1 LGFDGVY
8 LELEHIILVAINAD
22 PDKAFESVLDR
33 MNNLVCLCKDQA
45 IEYINPVG
53 LKMLGYKGGV
63 EIKGKKIVDFL
74 HPDYAAF
81 AELSL
86 RELASEQSVVS
97 LKLINAVNN
106 VLDVEMWVS
115 ELPQIERFMIEV
127 RDITSHI
134 RAAKTLRS
142 REQWLEGVINTV
154 ADGVISID
162 DQGDIRSFNP
172 AAEQIFGFSAGE
184 MIGKNLRTL
193 VPEEDPTKAAAA
205 KPWQNKEQS
214 NWVRGL
220 DSLQEL
226 TGRRKSGDEFV
237 MEMAVRELQQGEQLS
252 FTGIVRDITERKRI
266 EEQIRTMAHF
276 DNVTS
281 LPNRNLLSDRL
292 EEAIKRSHR
301 GHHKFALLY
310 VDLNKFKP
318 INDELGHDAGD
329 KALLFVAGQMKE
341 CVRET
346 DTVARVGGDEFVVL
360 LENVSDLEAVEHV
373 AEKLLAKIAEPIGFS
388 SGPRSLGAAMGIALH
403 PEHGESRDELMTSA
417 DKAMYVAK
425 EAGNSCFRVAAHS

>member
-1 LGFDGVY
+1 V
-8 LELEHIILVAINAD
+8 VTVNPD

-45 IEYINPVG
+45 IEYINPIG
-53 LKMLGYKGGV
+53 MKILGYKRSE
-63 EIKGKKIVDFL
+63 EIKGKKIADFL
-74 HPDYAAF
+74 HPDYVDF

-86 RELASEQSVVS
+86 RDLASEQSVVS

-115 ELPQIERFMIEV
+115 ELPQIDRFMIEV

-142 REQWLEGVINTV
+142 REQWLEGIINTV
-154 ADGVISID
+154 ADGIISID
-162 DQGDIRSFNP
+162 DQGDIRSVNP
-172 AAEQIFGFSAGE
+172 AAEQIFGFSSSE

-193 VPEEDPTKAAAA
+193 VPEEELAEAKPA
-205 KPWQNKEQS
+205 KPWQNEEES
-214 NWVRGL
+214 DWVRGL
-220 DSLQEL
+220 DTLQEL
-226 TGRRKSGDEFV
+226 TGRRKGGDEFV
-237 MEMAVRELQQGEQLS
+237 MEMAVRELQHGEQMS

-329 KALLFVAGQMKE
+329 KALKFVAEQMKE

-360 LENVSDLEAVEHV
+360 LENVADLEAVETI
-373 AEKLLAKIAEPIGFS
+373 AAKLLIKIGEPIEFS
-388 SGPRSLGAAMGIALH
+388 SGPRSLGAAMGVALH

-417 DKAMYVAK
+417 DKV
-425 EAGNSCFRVAAHS
+425 

>member
-1 LGFDGVY
+1 MV
-8 LELEHIILVAINAD
+8 VTINTD
-22 PDKAFESVLDR
+22 PDKAFESILDR
-33 MNNLVCLCKDQA
+33 MNNLICLCKGGPID
-45 IEYINPVG
+45 YINPVG
-53 LKMLGYKGGV
+53 LKMLGYKGSA
-63 EIKGKKIVDFL
+63 EIAGKNITDFL
-74 HPDYAAF
+74 HPDYSDF
-81 AELSL
+81 AEITLH
-86 RELASEQSVVS
+86 ELAAEQSLVS
-97 LKLINAVNN
+97 LKLITAVNN

-115 ELPQIERFMIEV
+115 ELPHINCFMIEV

-142 REQWLEGVINTV
+142 REQCLVGVINTV
-154 ADGVISID
+154 ADGIISID
-162 DQGDIRSFNP
+162 DQGDIRSVNP
-172 AAEQIFGFSAGE
+172 AAEQIFGFSSSE

-193 VPEEDPTKAAAA
+193 VPEDAPVEVVAA

-214 NWVRGL
+214 DWVREL
-220 DSLQEL
+220 DTLQEL
-226 TGRRKSGDEFV
+226 TGRRKGGDEFV
-237 MEMAVRELQQGEQLS
+237 MEMAVRELQHGEQMS

-276 DNVTS
+276 DSVTT
-281 LPNRNLLSDRL
+281 LPNRNLLADRL

-329 KALLFVAGQMKE
+329 KALLFVAGQMKD

-360 LENVSDLEAVEHV
+360 LENVPDLDSVKQV
-373 AEKLLAKIAEPIGFS
+373 AEKLLGKIAEPIEFS

-403 PEHGESRDELMTSA
+403 PEHGETRDELMTSA
-417 DKAMYVAK
+417 DKAMYAAK
-425 EAGNSCFRVAAHS
+425 ETGESCFRISVQS